1 MIKKK
6 VELKIFSKKFF
17 KAEKGMIFSLRLMG
31 LAESGRKLRRRDSLS
46 FFSGSSAAFILPL
59 ILVILFCIIFSA
71 CRPSSQNGVYR
82 IGYFQVVDSLT
93 ATEARRGFFQALQD
107 SGLWPG
113 ESIEIEE
120 RNALGEIPRVQE
132 IAEDFVRKKKNLIVA
147 NSTPCLQAAIMATRH
162 IPIVFMAVANP
173 FLVNAGRTAENHLP
187 NVTGVTSTGPIAQ
200 TLALIKE
207 VLPMAKRIGTLWTPS
222 ELNSEYYLQLARE
235 AAQDLGLEIVAVP
248 VGSSQDVLVA
258 AQILASKKIDCFFPI
273 SDNTINPA
281 FSLVARVAEENTI
294 PLFGSF
300 LLAVRAGACA
310 ALGLDFFAMGYEAG
324 KLVARIKRGEDP
336 ARIPFIYPQEI
347 KLHLNLVAARKQGIT
362 FPDQILKMAQEII
375 TTETSF
381 EEK

>member
-1 MIKKK
+1 LI
-6 VELKIFSKKFF
+6 L
-17 KAEKGMIFSLRLMG
+17 SLRLMG
-31 LAESGRKLRRRDSLS
+31 LAESRRKLRRRNFRTCLKISSVPFIWLLTITILISIIS
-46 FFSGSSAAFILPL
+46 F
-59 ILVILFCIIFSA
+59 A
-71 CRPSSQNGVYR
+71 CRPSFQNGVYR
-82 IGYFQVVDSLT
+82 IGYFQLVDSMT

-113 ESIEIEE
+113 ESVEIEV
-120 RNALGEIPRVQE
+120 RNALGEIPKVQE

-187 NVTGVTSTGPIAQ
+187 NVTGVTSTGPITQ

-273 SDNTINPA
+273 SDNTINPS

-310 ALGLDFFAMGYEAG
+310 ALGIDFFAMGYEAG
-324 KLVARIKRGEDP
+324 KLVERIKRGEDP
-336 ARIPFIYPQEI
+336 ARIPFVYPQEI

-362 FPDQILKMAQEII
+362 FPDHILKMAQEII
-375 TTETSF
+375 TSETSI
-381 EEK
+381 EGK

>member
-1 MIKKK
+1 MISTWK
-6 VELKIFSKKFF
+6 LI
-17 KAEKGMIFSLRLMG
+17 G
-31 LAESGRKLRRRDSLS
+31 LAELRRK
-46 FFSGSSAAFILPL
+46 SGKRNFRFCLQISSAAFILSL
-59 ILVILFCIIFSA
+59 ILIILIPVISLA

-82 IGYFQVVDSLT
+82 IGYFQLVDSMT
-93 ATEARRGFFQALQD
+93 AAEARRGFFQALQD
-107 SGLWPG
+107 SGLWPS
-113 ESIEIEE
+113 ESVEIEV
-120 RNALGEIPRVQE
+120 RNALGEIPKVQE

-207 VLPMAKRIGTLWTPS
+207 VLPMAKRVGTLWTPS

-235 AAQDLGLEIVAVP
+235 AAQNLGLEIVAVP

-281 FSLVARVAEENTI
+281 FPLVARVAEENTI

-300 LLAVRAGACA
+300 LLAVRSGACA
-310 ALGLDFFAMGYEAG
+310 ALGVDFFSMGYEAG
-324 KLVARIKRGEDP
+324 KLVERIKKGEDP
-336 ARIPFIYPQEI
+336 AKIPFVFPQEI
-347 KLHLNLVAARKQGIT
+347 KLYLNLVAARKQGIT
-362 FPDQILKMAQEII
+362 FPENILKMAQEII
-375 TTETSF
+375 TTETGI